1 MRLSDHVK
9 VSRRFRR
16 AIRLDTDLKDPTAI
30 EGFICPQSSAEVL
43 ETMARHVSETDQAAF
58 TWTGPY
64 GSGKSSLA
72 VALSAT
78 LNGDRRTRDMATAA
92 LGERTAGAI
101 QDALPP
107 CARGWRIL
115 PVVGRRDRPAQVVGE
130 AIEKARMVRDKR
142 YTAWSDEAVFDALQR
157 IANRTPTQNGGLLV
171 LIDEMGKF
179 LEGAAYD
186 GTDIYFF
193 QQLAELAS
201 RSNRRLIVVGIL
213 HQAFEEYA
221 HRLSREMRDEWAK
234 VQGRFSDLAI
244 NASPEE
250 QLDLLARAIEADRA
264 SDMPDA
270 IAGRVATLTRGQA
283 TQDVL
288 EECWPLHPIV
298 SCLLGP
304 ISRRRFGQNQ
314 RSIFGFLNSTE
325 PSGFQDFL
333 RNHNE
338 NDLYTPELLWDYL
351 RFNMEPSIMASPDG
365 HRWAMA
371 VDALDR
377 CLATGG
383 EDLHIGVLKTIA
395 VVDLFKERSGLTPS
409 LGLLRIAMPEVSGTE
424 IERIVDE
431 LQEWSL
437 VIYRKYSDAYSIF
450 EGSDF
455 DIERAVDEAYDNVG
469 ELDFARLTELAGLQ
483 PVFSKR
489 HYHDT
494 GTLRWCDTAIVPL
507 GEVETAVAEYA
518 PSYGSVGAFFLAL
531 PSQGDSQEAVERTV
545 HSAVEGSDEHDIVVG
560 IPDRSSWTITSLARD
575 LMALEH
581 VKDDTLELRGDR
593 VARMEVQARI
603 SDLQGYIE
611 SELDRALDSALWH
624 RRCVEPRRL
633 DHAEVNSLASD
644 IADSRYPAAPR
655 IHNELLNR
663 VKPSSNANAARNALL
678 RNMALHNG
686 EERLQIEG
694 YPPEGGLFDSL
705 LEATELY
712 RCTEDG
718 WGFVEP
724 RPETGDPFGLA
735 PAWTVGK
742 TYLKENAHTSVSLA
756 DVYELWRR
764 PPYGIR
770 DGLLPVL
777 AVAFIQSLSREV
789 ALYREG
795 IFQSQLTDLDVQYLT
810 NNPADIQV
818 RWMELSQSSREL
830 LADMAEIVRDMDP
843 DNALSYIEPIDVAKG
858 LVSIYDRLP
867 AWVGRTQGLSA
878 NAKRVRQLFK
888 QASDPNQFIFND
900 IPKLLSNDY
909 ESDQIQTTREVAEV
923 VREGLEELRV
933 AYPEMLHRLRGVL
946 LSELDVPNASRHN
959 LAELRL
965 RAENVQQLSGDLR
978 LEAFIWRIA
987 KFHGTDA
994 DMESLASM
1002 AANKPS
1008 SQWTDADIDRS
1019 TIELADLARRFNW
1032 HEAFAHVKG
1041 RQDRRLAM
1049 AVVVGLDGEP
1059 IHDEF
1064 EVTDLQQARVDV
1076 LIDQVRATLGQSG
1089 EVEQNIILAALAR
1102 ITAEYLEARS
1112 GADDAD
1118 TTEAVS

>member
-1 MRLSDHVK
+1 MRLSDRVV
-9 VSRRFRR
+9 VSGRFRR
-16 AIRLDTDLKDPTAI
+16 AIRLDTDLKDPTAV

-64 GSGKSSLA
+64 GSGKSSLG
-72 VALSAT
+72 VALSAA
-78 LNGDRRTRDMATAA
+78 LNGNHQTRDMATAA
-92 LGERTAGAI
+92 LGERTAGVI

-107 CARGWRIL
+107 RPRGWSVL
-115 PVVGRRDRPAQVVGE
+115 PVIGRRERPAQVVGE
-130 AIEKARMVRDKR
+130 AIEKARLVRDRR
-142 YTAWSDEAVFDALQR
+142 YTAWSDEAVFDVLQR
-157 IANRTPTQNGGLLV
+157 IANRTPTQTGGLLV

-234 VQGRFSDLAI
+234 IQGRFADLAV

-250 QLDLLARAIEADRA
+250 QLDLLARAIEADRP

-270 IAGRVATLTRGQA
+270 IAERVAALTRGQA

-314 RSIFGFLNSTE
+314 RSIFGFLNSME
-325 PSGFQDFL
+325 PRGFQDFL
-333 RNHNE
+333 RNPNE
-338 NDLYTPELLWDYL
+338 NELYAPELLWDYL

-377 CLATGG
+377 CLAAGG
-383 EDLHIGVLKTIA
+383 NNLHIGLLKTIA
-395 VVDLFKERSGLTPS
+395 VVDLFKERSGLIPS
-409 LGLLRIAMPEVSGTE
+409 LELLRIAMPDVCGTE
-424 IERIVDE
+424 IERTVGE

-437 VIYRKYSDAYSIF
+437 VIYRKYSDAFSIF

-455 DIERAVDEAYDNVG
+455 DIERAVDEAYGNIG
-469 ELDFARLTELAGLQ
+469 ELDFVRLTELAGLQ
-483 PVFSKR
+483 PVFAKR

-507 GEVETAVAEYA
+507 SEVESAVADYT

-531 PSQGDSQEAVERTV
+531 PTQGDSQGTVERNV
-545 HSAVEGSDEHDIVVG
+545 HSAVEEGGEHDIVVG
-560 IPDRSSWTITSLARD
+560 IPNRSSWTITALAKD

-581 VKDDTLELRGDR
+581 VKDDTPELRGDR
-593 VARMEVQARI
+593 VARIEVQARI
-603 SDLQGYIE
+603 SDLSGYIE

-624 RRCVEPRRL
+624 RRYDQPRRL

-678 RNMALHNG
+678 RHMALHNG

-705 LEATELY
+705 LGATKLY
-712 RCTEDG
+712 RRTESG
-718 WGFVEP
+718 WEFVVP
-724 RPETGDPFGLA
+724 DSVTGDPCDLA
-735 PAWTVGK
+735 PAWRVATA
-742 TYLKENAHTSVSLA
+742 YLKENAHTSVSLTN
-756 DVYELWRR
+756 VYELWRR

-770 DGLLPVL
+770 NGLLPIL
-777 AVAFIQSLSREV
+777 AVAFVQSRSREV

-795 IFQSQLTDLDVQYLT
+795 AFQSRLTDLDVQYLT
-810 NNPADIQV
+810 NNAADIQV
-818 RWMELSQSSREL
+818 RWMELSQTSREL
-830 LADMAEIVRDMDP
+830 LSDMAEIVHDMDP
-843 DNALSYIEPIDVAKG
+843 DNALSHIEPIDVARG

-867 AWVGRTQGLSA
+867 AWVGRTQRLSA

-888 QASDPNQFIFND
+888 QASDPNQFIFDD
-900 IPKLLSNDY
+900 IPQLLGNDR
-909 ESDQIQTTREVAEV
+909 ETAQTSREVAEI
-923 VREGLEELRV
+923 VREGLEELRT
-933 AYPEMLHRLRGVL
+933 AYPDMLHRLREIL
-946 LSELDVPNASRHN
+946 LNELDVPNTSRHN
-959 LAELRL
+959 LAELRR
-965 RAENVQQLSGDLR
+965 RAQNVQQLSGDLR
-978 LEAFIWRIA
+978 LEAFILRISQ
-987 KFHGTDA
+987 FHGTDA

-1008 SQWTDADIDRS
+1008 FQWTDADIDRS
-1019 TIELADLARRFNW
+1019 TIELADMARRFNW

-1041 RQDRRLAM
+1041 RRDHRLAM

-1059 IHDEF
+1059 LHDEF
-1064 EVTDLQQARVDV
+1064 EVTDRQQARVEV
-1076 LIDQVRATLGQSG
+1076 LIDQVRGTLAQSG
-1089 EVEQNIILAALAR
+1089 EDQQNIILAALAR
-1102 ITAEYLEARS
+1102 VTAEYLESRNTT
-1112 GADDAD
+1112 DAID
-1118 TTEAVS
+1118 TTEEAVS

>member
-1 MRLSDHVK
+1 MPLSDRV
-9 VSRRFRR
+9 VISRRFRR
-16 AIRLDTDLKDPTAI
+16 AIRIDTDLRDPSAI
-30 EGFICPQSSAEVL
+30 EGFVCPGSSATVL
-43 ETMARHVSETDQAAF
+43 ETMARHVSETDQGAF

-72 VALSAT
+72 VALSAA
-78 LNGDRRTRDMATAA
+78 LSGDHQIRDMATVAI
-92 LGERTAGAI
+92 GERTVAAV

-107 CARGWRIL
+107 RAKGWRVL

-130 AIEKARMVRDKR
+130 AIEKARLVRNKR
-142 YTAWSDEAVFDALQR
+142 YTAWSDEAVFDVLQR
-157 IANRTPTQNGGLLV
+157 IARKTPTQTGGLLV

-234 VQGRFSDLAI
+234 IQGRFADLAV

-250 QLDLLARAIEADRA
+250 QLDLLARAIKTDQEPP
-264 SDMPDA
+264 MPDG
-270 IAGRVATLTRGQA
+270 IASRVAALTREQA
-283 TQDVL
+283 ASDVL
-288 EECWPLHPIV
+288 EDCWPLHPV
-298 SCLLGP
+298 VACLLGP

-325 PSGFQDFL
+325 PRGFQDFL
-333 RNHNE
+333 RNAN
-338 NDLYTPELLWDYL
+338 NPQLYTPELLWDYL

-377 CLATGG
+377 CLAADGD
-383 EDLHIGVLKTIA
+383 DLHIGLLKTIA
-395 VVDLFKERSGLTPS
+395 IVDLFKERSGLIPS
-409 LGLLRIAMPEVSGTE
+409 LELLRIAMPEVCGTA
-424 IERIVDE
+424 IEKAVDE
-431 LQEWSL
+431 LQEGSL
-437 VIYRKYSDAYSIF
+437 VIYRKYSDSFSIF

-455 DIERAVDEAYDNVG
+455 DIERAVDEAYGSIG
-469 ELDFARLTELAGLQ
+469 ELDFARLSELAGLQ
-483 PVFSKR
+483 PVIAKR

-507 GEVETAVAEYA
+507 SEIESAVSDYRA
-518 PSYGSVGAFFLAL
+518 SYGSVGAFFLTL
-531 PSQGDSQEAVERTV
+531 PSQGDSQETVERIV
-545 HSAVEGSDEHDIVVG
+545 HKAVDGSNGRDIVIG
-560 IPDRSSWTITSLARD
+560 IPERSSWTITALAKD

-593 VARMEVQARI
+593 VARIEVQARI
-603 SDLQGYIE
+603 SDLQGYIA
-611 SELDRALDSALWH
+611 SELNRAQDSALWH
-624 RRCVEPRRL
+624 RSRAEPRRL
-633 DHAEVNSLASD
+633 DHAQLNSLASD
-644 IADSRYPAAPR
+644 IADSRYPTAPR

-678 RNMALHNG
+678 RHMAVHNG
-686 EERLQIEG
+686 RERLQIEG

-705 LEATELY
+705 LGATKLY
-712 RCTEDG
+712 RRTEAG
-718 WGFVEP
+718 WGFQVPDMEI
-724 RPETGDPFGLA
+724 GDPSNLA
-735 PAWTVGK
+735 PAWMVAA
-742 TYLKENAHTSVSLA
+742 TYLKENAHTSVSLT
-756 DVYELWRR
+756 DVYDLWRQ

-777 AVAFIQSLSREV
+777 AVAFIQSRSREV

-795 IFQSQLTDLDVQYLT
+795 VFQSRLTDLDVQYLT
-810 NNPADIQV
+810 NNPTDIQV
-818 RWMELSQSSREL
+818 RWMELSQTSREL
-830 LADMAEIVRDMDP
+830 LSDIAEIVRDMDP
-843 DNALSYIEPIDVAKG
+843 DNTLSHIEPIDVARG

-867 AWVGRTQGLSA
+867 AWVGRTQRLSA

-888 QASDPNQFIFND
+888 QASDPNQFIFDD
-900 IPKLLSNDY
+900 IPQLLGNDR
-909 ESDQIQTTREVAEV
+909 ETTQTIREVAEV
-923 VREGLEELRV
+923 VREGLDELRA
-933 AYPEMLHRLRGVL
+933 AYPDMLHRLREIL
-946 LSELDVPNASRHN
+946 LTELGVPNASRHN
-959 LAELRL
+959 LEELRR

-978 LEAFIWRIA
+978 LEAFILRISQ
-987 KFHGTDA
+987 FHGSDA

-1008 SQWTDADIDRS
+1008 FQWTDADIDRS
-1019 TIELADLARRFNW
+1019 TIELADMARRFNW

-1041 RQDRRLAM
+1041 RRDHRLAM

-1059 IHDEF
+1059 LHDEF
-1064 EVTDLQQARVDV
+1064 EVTDHQQARVEA
-1076 LIDQVRATLGQSG
+1076 LIDQVRATLSQSG
-1089 EVEQNIILAALAR
+1089 EDEQNIVLAALAR
-1102 ITAEYLEARS
+1102 ITAEYLEARNAANDS
-1112 GADDAD
+1112 D